1 MPQYDAVRLPAV
13 ARAAIRNGKL
23 NRSSHVMRGIYKVL
37 CSLQDITTIQSPL
50 YLSRQLSLTHSHTY
64 HSQISISSSVAY
76 TFGTTVGTKWPV
88 RSTVAYV
95 RLPALRMYP
104 SVC

>member
-1 MPQYDAVRLPAV
+1 MTSATRVERGGRRVVLSTYKKLSQKLV
-13 ARAAIRNGKL
+13 AL
-23 NRSSHVMRGIYKVL
+23 H
-37 CSLQDITTIQSPL
+37 
-50 YLSRQLSLTHSHTY
+50 LSRQLSLTHSPLTLT
-64 HSQISISSSVAY
+64 QISISSSVAY